1 MCIRDRGC
9 RRRSC
14 LLLAARVVLATAF
27 PVSPG
32 SHGVSRPVGGN
43 RREMSGTPSEREP
56 AARAAEDNGTR
67 PAQATDG
74 APAPV
79 HAPDGAPTPAQ
90 ATDGAPAPVHAPD
103 GVPAPAHATDRKA
116 PPHASRPDASSAHAE
131 EGEPEPAGTHAG
143 GDPGGRAGAKGDRH
157 TKVTV
162 LVALAANLVI
172 AVAKAAG
179 GVLAGSPALLSEAAH
194 SVADSLNEVFLLA
207 ALRRSRRPADTRHPF
222 GYGKERFFW
231 SLLAAVGIFV
241 MGGCFSFFQG
251 VEALTS
257 GAEEKFSGYVA
268 GLIVLG
274 VALVAEGVSLLR
286 ALHQVRRQGGGLG
299 ALRDPA
305 LRTVVAEDGT
315 AVLGVTLALAGMALH
330 MVTGQVV
337 WEASASLAIGLLLVY
352 VAFRLGRD
360 ARAQLI
366 GEAADPELSGR
377 IRALLRAQ
385 PEIDSVEALFTMK
398 MGLDSTLVAARVDL
412 VPGLDSERVEEVAV
426 RIKRSLAQTFPDADQ
441 IFLDVTDR
449 PAGEARESPAATG
462 ERGGA

>member
-1 MCIRDRGC
+1 MD
-9 RRRSC
+9 
-14 LLLAARVVLATAF
+14 
-27 PVSPG
+27 
-32 SHGVSRPVGGN
+32 
-43 RREMSGTPSEREP
+43 
-56 AARAAEDNGTR
+56 
-67 PAQATDG
+67 
-74 APAPV
+74 
-79 HAPDGAPTPAQ
+79 HAPGTGSKA
-90 ATDGAPAPVHAPD
+90 
-103 GVPAPAHATDRKA
+103 DRQ
-116 PPHASRPDASSAHAE
+116 
-131 EGEPEPAGTHAG
+131 
-143 GDPGGRAGAKGDRH
+143 

-172 AVAKAAG
+172 AVAKAVG

-194 SVADSLNEVFLLA
+194 SVADSFNEVFLLA
-207 ALRRSRRPADTRHPF
+207 ALRRSRRPADAQHPF

-251 VEALTS
+251 FAALRQGTQ
-257 GAEEKFSGYVA
+257 ENFSGYVA

-286 ALHQVRRQGGGLG
+286 ALHQVRRQGAGLG
-299 ALRDPA
+299 SVADPA

-315 AVLGVTLALAGMALH
+315 AVLGVTLALAGMGLH
-330 MVTGQVV
+330 MVTGQVA
-337 WEASASLAIGLLLVY
+337 WEASASLAIGVLLVY
-352 VAFRLGRD
+352 VAYRLGRD
-360 ARAQLI
+360 ARDRLI

-377 IRALLRAQ
+377 IRSLLRAQ

-398 MGLDSTLVAARVDL
+398 TGLYSTLVAARIDL

-426 RIKRSLAQTFPDADQ
+426 RIKRSLARTFPEAGQ